1 MVRQKKVKAA
11 RRAANRSQSELQ
23 SKLREQYAL
32 LKVQA
37 DAYDRGDHIIAL
49 SGATTLRVLLHNT
62 NASHALLEQLGYF
75 QRCATWI
82 PLSTSCRAIS
92 CPIQDWSPGLVHPCS
107 LSTSVVL
114 TWGIMCAP
122 NLGEFFANLP
132 LERYPG

>member
-62 NASHALLEQLGYF
+62 NASHALLEQLGL
-75 QRCATWI
+75 
-82 PLSTSCRAIS
+82 LSTLRYLDTAQHIV
-92 CPIQDWSPGLVHPCS
+92 PGNLLPNPGLVHMKIEQGIGATFEAPIDN
-107 LSTSVVL
+107 LSPREQISHHCHSNHVAL
-114 TWGIMCAP
+114 T
-122 NLGEFFANLP
+122 N
-132 LERYPG
+132 